1 MANTVLP
8 LSSDIYLEVDG
19 KKVAVVQSYT
29 TRATRTSREIEAFG
43 ENEPVATI
51 AGANKYTL
59 ELSRLYAT
67 DEAISD
73 GINFYD
79 LNAFSLVICK
89 PDQRIIYS
97 PCRGSSIEEAGKL
110 GEGEDALFARVVCPD
125 HRHLIGGEAGV
136 FVDDVAGKVE
146 VFRGGIAVI
155 GKEILAVLI
164 IAAREAREQI
174 HSFLRILPTGSPSQE
189 TRKSCPHMP
198 AWRGGGSNR
207 NRRNRPR

>member
-73 GINFYD
+73 TLKIKRTTF
-79 LNAFSLVICK
+79 LSRLKKAQEKLASEF
-89 PDQRIIYS
+89 PD
-97 PCRGSSIEEAGKL
+97 C
-110 GEGEDALFARVVCPD
+110 F
-125 HRHLIGGEAGV
+125 
-136 FVDDVAGKVE
+136 
-146 VFRGGIAVI
+146 
-155 GKEILAVLI
+155 
-164 IAAREAREQI
+164 
-174 HSFLRILPTGSPSQE
+174 
-189 TRKSCPHMP
+189 
-198 AWRGGGSNR
+198 
-207 NRRNRPR
+207 